1 MINKFIAIIPAR
13 GGSKEIKKKN
23 LKLLGGKPLIYW
35 TIKAAVDSKCF
46 NSIIVSTDDAEIE
59 DYCKKFELII
69 HKRPKKIAKDTTPM
83 VPVVLDVF
91 ENYRDIFDKAEGFC
105 LLQPTSPLRSATHLN
120 EAIHLFNDSKAKS
133 VLSVTKRNNKVAKYL
148 IEEKSSL
155 FGLMN
160 DSAPFFRRQDLPNVV
175 EANGA
180 IYICSNK
187 AFEKEKSFLIKK
199 CIPYYMN
206 QEISIDIDKMKDF
219 QKAEKLIKNLI

>member
-46 NSIIVSTDDAEIE
+46 NSIIVSTDDTEIE

-120 EAIHLFNDSKAKS
+120 EAIHLFNDS
-133 VLSVTKRNNKVAKYL
+133 NNFVFLYSICFFHKKIKLGCVVSFSDNL
-148 IEEKSSL
+148 LFISL
-155 FGLMN
+155 N
-160 DSAPFFRRQDLPNVV
+160 N
-175 EANGA
+175 
-180 IYICSNK
+180 
-187 AFEKEKSFLIKK
+187 
-199 CIPYYMN
+199 
-206 QEISIDIDKMKDF
+206 
-219 QKAEKLIKNLI
+219 